1 MEHASPRTIR
11 ALNPFV
17 LLVHPWQRQIDQNIN
32 VHMILDQDR
41 MTGPRVGK
49 EIMENLLMLRY
60 QVCIEEN
67 HRSGMKT
74 ISHWKPHRCDIDNM
88 LVDCVE
94 MPTATEI
101 MHI

>member
-1 MEHASPRTIR
+1 
-11 ALNPFV
+11 
-17 LLVHPWQRQIDQNIN
+17 
-32 VHMILDQDR
+32 MILDQDR

-74 ISHWKPHRCDIDNM
+74 ISHWKPHRCGIDNM